1 MIAILNKQLFNP
13 KRPMKRKFLL
23 SIALALIYSTAGA
36 QSLRKP
42 DVEEEMLREGYAKI
56 QNAVTNIGREKS
68 LEMRLAYNVP
78 FERMDKLFTFI
89 KNREMRKYCYNT
101 IYADSILKR
110 VMCKMEI
117 DSLYRDSINTVLIPL
132 SGNKISGENISYA
145 LRSSEALQLDK
156 AQYDYMMD
164 KAVDMARRVHKD
176 RTLNVW
182 NEEMDVLRKSLT
194 SKQLTYFFVIKNLDK
209 VSADI
214 DNGWKKLV
222 NAGLAVQLDSAK
234 EFPLAFKYYQEWYK
248 IKDMYRYY
256 GTSQKKYIAE
266 LEKHK
271 PAMVQM
277 IATLDKNEREQK
289 KNKQKTKTIGK
300 EFVW

>member
-1 MIAILNKQLFNP
+1 
-13 KRPMKRKFLL
+13 MKRKFLL

-132 SGNKISGENISYA
+132 SENKISGENISYA

-164 KAVDMARRVHKD
+164 KAVDMARRIHKD

-222 NAGLAVQLDSAK
+222 NAGLAAQLDSAK

-248 IKDMYRYY
+248 IKDIYRYY

>member
-1 MIAILNKQLFNP
+1 
-13 KRPMKRKFLL
+13 
-23 SIALALIYSTAGA
+23 
-36 QSLRKP
+36 
-42 DVEEEMLREGYAKI
+42 
-56 QNAVTNIGREKS
+56 
-68 LEMRLAYNVP
+68 MRLAYNVP

-132 SGNKISGENISYA
+132 SENKISGENISYA

-164 KAVDMARRVHKD
+164 KAVDMARRIHKD

-222 NAGLAVQLDSAK
+222 NAGLAAQLDSAK

-248 IKDMYRYY
+248 IKDIYRYY

>member
-1 MIAILNKQLFNP
+1 
-13 KRPMKRKFLL
+13 MKRKFLL

>member
-1 MIAILNKQLFNP
+1 
-13 KRPMKRKFLL
+13 MKRKFLL

-156 AQYDYMMD
+156 AQYNYMMD

-222 NAGLAVQLDSAK
+222 NAGLSAQLDSAK